1 MGVFMNKRKKEEIL
15 RASEALFNRFGTRK
29 TAVDEIARLANV
41 AKGTIYNYFGNKEG
55 IVKEIIKNRASLFE
69 DLISR
74 SVTSAGDPFKKLSS
88 AINGRIRLIMETPFL
103 ADKLLNSNDKNIKQ
117 AFEDFDRMTKKTI
130 NSILD
135 TLPSINIT
143 QFERK
148 RIINTIL
155 FTIRGIEDSIRKSID
170 DISIKNIEKDIDYLI
185 NTLFAKYLPTT

>member
-185 NTLFAKYLPTT
+185 NTLFAKYLPAT